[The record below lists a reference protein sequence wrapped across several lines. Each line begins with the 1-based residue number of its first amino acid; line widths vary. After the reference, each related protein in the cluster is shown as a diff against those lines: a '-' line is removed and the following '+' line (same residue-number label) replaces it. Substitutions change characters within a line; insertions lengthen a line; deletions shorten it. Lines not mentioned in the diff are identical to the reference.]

1 MRLKVNQTSAATE
14 SWQNCQARATAI
26 PFLVLHLRARV
37 STDQLVE
44 FIRY

>member
-14 SWQNCQARATAI
+14 SWQTCRALVTAI
-26 PFLVLHLRARV
+26 PFLVPQLRARV